1 MYKHDSKRTVLGSVR
16 YLFAG
21 AAMAGAVLSMA
32 DNARAQNLFVADFGS
47 RIYSLPGRSAKHL
60 CLRVESSEQPR
71 L

>member
-47 RIYSLPGRSAKHL
+47 HIYEFTPGGVQAPLPPG
-60 CLRVESSEQPR
+60 
-71 L
+71 